1 MGRRSC
7 NLESARRGRNEPTR
21 AAPAGIGTRARA
33 DNEPVELPVAVSP
46 PRPTTDTLVMLPT
59 PDPSGTSPFSTDGAM
74 TLDFRYYFDT
84 ACDGMIVFDASRRV
98 RLANAAFAE
107 LIGEPVD
114 ALVGRHFEELT
125 EQSDRPGHSS
135 PVQELATFG
144 SVVTMHRVRA
154 ANGEPIDVEISS
166 TLLDDGGTFS
176 VVRDTRRRSE
186 FTPPRTSG
194 GWVAPRVSGPRLRMP
209 ESGESREF
217 RLLFDAMPL
226 PAWVYDADTL
236 RFVAVNRAAMEHYG
250 YSEEEFL
257 ANTILFVRPGEDVQR
272 VLDYSHD
279 SPGFDRI
286 GVFRHRRKDGSLI
299 DVETI
304 SYGFELDGRRVRIVV
319 INDVTDQLR
328 VREQKDQLQAQMLL
342 GQKMDAVGRLAGGVA
357 HDFNNLLS
365 VILGAAET
373 LGKALASYDPLQE
386 EVTDIRDAVGRGAA
400 LTRQLLIFGRK
411 EVRTPGLLDVNEVV
425 AGVERLL
432 MRVLGSSLRIELQR
446 DVEYAPVVAD
456 AGQLE
461 QVLVNLSI
469 NARDA
474 MLRGG
479 TLTIRTGEATLDPAA
494 AAALDVIPGAYVT
507 IDVEDTGVGMDEA
520 TRVRAFEP
528 FFTTKGPAQG
538 AGLGLAM
545 VYGIVRQSGGA
556 ISLHS
561 APGAGTHVRIH
572 LPRGDASTATTS
584 PPSAPEQE
592 SRGVVLLVEDEP
604 RVRAQARRLLQRSG
618 YRVIEAADGAEGNR
632 LFAERQDEIDVVVTD
647 VVMPIVGGVDMVAMM
662 RAAQPDLP
670 VVFVSGYTAE
680 EQGLPLD
687 ARTAFLT
694 KPYAIESL
702 CDAIASVVPS

>member
-1 MGRRSC
+1 
-7 NLESARRGRNEPTR
+7 
-21 AAPAGIGTRARA
+21 
-33 DNEPVELPVAVSP
+33 
-46 PRPTTDTLVMLPT
+46 
-59 PDPSGTSPFSTDGAM
+59 M

-107 LIGEPVD
+107 LVGEPVE

-125 EQSDRPGHSS
+125 EQSDRPAHPS
-135 PVQELATFG
+135 PVQELATYG
-144 SVVTMHRVRA
+144 SVVTMHRVRTA
-154 ANGEPIDVEISS
+154 DGEPIDVEISS

-186 FTPPRTSG
+186 FSPARTSG
-194 GWVAPRVSGPRLRMP
+194 GWAAPRVSGPRLRIN
-209 ESGESREF
+209 ESITEAREF
-217 RLLFDAMPL
+217 RLLFDATPL
-226 PAWVYDADTL
+226 PAWVYDAETL
-236 RFVAVNRAAMEHYG
+236 RYVAVNRAATEHYG

-257 ANTILFVRPGEDVQR
+257 ANTILFVRPGDDVQR
-272 VLDYSHD
+272 VMDYAHD

-304 SYGFELDGRRVRIVV
+304 SYGFELDGRRVRMVV

-328 VREQKDQLQAQMLL
+328 VREQKEQLQAQMLL
-342 GQKMDAVGRLAGGVA
+342 AQKMDAVGRLAGGVA

-373 LGKALASYDPLQE
+373 LGKSLASYDPLQE

-400 LTRQLLIFGRK
+400 LTRQLLVFGRK

-425 AGVERLL
+425 TGVERLL
-432 MRVLGSSLRIELQR
+432 MRVLGSSVRIELRR

-461 QVLVNLSI
+461 QVLVNLAI

-479 TLTIRTGEATLDPAA
+479 TLTIRTGETTLDVGSAATLDV
-494 AAALDVIPGAYVT
+494 LPGTYVT
-507 IDVEDTGVGMDEA
+507 IDVEDTGTGMDEA
-520 TRVRAFEP
+520 TRIRAFEP
-528 FFTTKGPAQG
+528 FFTTKGPTQG

-561 APGAGTHVRIH
+561 SPGEGTHVRIH
-572 LPRGDASTATTS
+572 LPRGEA
-584 PPSAPEQE
+584 SAPASLPAEE
-592 SRGVVLLVEDEP
+592 RDSRGLVLLVEDEP

-618 YRVIEAADGAEGNR
+618 FEVIEASDGAEGKR
-632 LFAERQDEIDVVVTD
+632 LFAERQGDIDVVVTD
-647 VVMPIVGGVDMVAMM
+647 VMMPISGGIEMVATM
-662 RAAQPDLP
+662 RAVQPGLP
-670 VVFVSGYTAE
+670 VVYVSGYTAE
-680 EQGLPLD
+680 EQDLPLD
-687 ARTAFLT
+687 ERTAFLA
-694 KPYAIESL
+694 KPYTIEAL
-702 CDAIASVVPS
+702 CDAIAAVVPS

>member
-1 MGRRSC
+1 M
-7 NLESARRGRNEPTR
+7 
-21 AAPAGIGTRARA
+21 
-33 DNEPVELPVAVSP
+33 
-46 PRPTTDTLVMLPT
+46 M
-59 PDPSGTSPFSTDGAM
+59 
-74 TLDFRYYFDT
+74 LDFRYYFDT
-84 ACDGMIVFDASRRV
+84 ACDGMIVFDASRRA
-98 RLANAAFAE
+98 RLINPAFAE
-107 LIGEPVD
+107 LVGEPVD

-125 EQSDRPGHSS
+125 EQSDRPAHSS
-135 PVQELATFG
+135 PVRELATFG

-154 ANGEPIDVEISS
+154 ANGDPIDVEISS

-176 VVRDTRRRSE
+176 VVRDMRRRAE
-186 FTPPRTSG
+186 FPPPRSSG
-194 GWVAPRVSGPRLRMP
+194 GWAAPRASGPRMRMAE
-209 ESGESREF
+209 ESGEGRDF
-217 RLLFDAMPL
+217 RLLFDANPL
-226 PAWVYDADTL
+226 PAWVYDAETL
-236 RFVAVNRAAMEHYG
+236 RFVAVNRAATEHYG

-257 ANTILFVRPGEDVQR
+257 ANTILFVRPGDDVQR

-304 SYGFELDGRRVRIVV
+304 SYGFELDGRAVRIVV

-328 VREQKDQLQAQMLL
+328 VREQKEQLQAQMLL
-342 GQKMDAVGRLAGGVA
+342 AQKMDAVGRLAGGVA

-400 LTRQLLIFGRK
+400 LTRQLLVFGRK

-432 MRVLGSSLRIELQR
+432 MRVLGSSVRIELRR
-446 DVEYAPVVAD
+446 DVAYAPVVAD

-479 TLTIRTGEATLDPAA
+479 TLTIRTGETTLDATSAA
-494 AAALDVIPGAYVT
+494 VLDVMPGPFVT
-507 IDVEDTGVGMDEA
+507 IDVEDTGTGMDEA
-520 TRVRAFEP
+520 TRIRAFEP
-528 FFTTKGPAQG
+528 FFTTKGPTQG
-538 AGLGLAM
+538 AGLGLAT

-572 LPRGDASTATTS
+572 LPRGDASTTTAS
-584 PPSAPEQE
+584 PAAGKQE

-618 YRVIEAADGAEGNR
+618 YEVIEASDGGAGKR
-632 LFAERQDEIDVVVTD
+632 LFAEGQDDIDVVVTD
-647 VVMPIVGGVDMVAMM
+647 VVMPIMGGVDMIATL
-662 RAAQPDLP
+662 RAARPELP
-670 VVFVSGYTAE
+670 VVFVSG
-680 EQGLPLD
+680 
-687 ARTAFLT
+687 
-694 KPYAIESL
+694 
-702 CDAIASVVPS
+702 

>member
-1 MGRRSC
+1 
-7 NLESARRGRNEPTR
+7 
-21 AAPAGIGTRARA
+21 
-33 DNEPVELPVAVSP
+33 
-46 PRPTTDTLVMLPT
+46 
-59 PDPSGTSPFSTDGAM
+59 M
-74 TLDFRYYFDT
+74 TLDFRYYFET

-98 RLANAAFAE
+98 RQANAAFAE
-107 LIGEPVD
+107 LVGEPVE

-125 EQSDRPGHSS
+125 EQSDRPAHPS

-154 ANGEPIDVEISS
+154 ANGDPIDVEISS
-166 TLLDDGGTFS
+166 TLLEDGGTFS
-176 VVRDTRRRSE
+176 VVRDTRRRSD
-186 FTPPRTSG
+186 FSAPRTSG
-194 GWVAPRVSGPRLRMP
+194 GWVAPRSSGPRMRIT
-209 ESGESREF
+209 ESLVEARDF
-217 RLLFDAMPL
+217 RLLFDATPL
-226 PAWVYDADTL
+226 PAWVYDAESL
-236 RFVAVNRAAMEHYG
+236 RFVAVNRAATEHYG
-250 YSEEEFL
+250 YSEDEFL
-257 ANTILFVRPGEDVQR
+257 ANTILFVRPSDDVQR

-279 SPGFDRI
+279 SPGYDRV
-286 GVFRHRRKDGSLI
+286 GVFRHRRKDGELI

-319 INDVTDQLR
+319 INDVTDLLR
-328 VREQKDQLQAQMLL
+328 MREQQEQLQAQMLL
-342 GQKMDAVGRLAGGVA
+342 AQKMDAVGRLAGGVA

-400 LTRQLLIFGRK
+400 LTRQLLLFGRK
-411 EVRTPGLLDVNEVV
+411 EVRTPGLLDVNDVV

-432 MRVLGSSLRIELQR
+432 MRVLGSSVRIELRR

-456 AGQLE
+456 SGQLE

-479 TLTIRTGEATLDPAA
+479 TLTIRTGEATLDLGAA
-494 AAALDVIPGAYVT
+494 SVLDVIPGPYVT

-520 TRVRAFEP
+520 TRTRAFEP

-572 LPRGDASTATTS
+572 LPRGEGNAA
-584 PPSAPEQE
+584 PVQAEPEQE
-592 SRGVVLLVEDEP
+592 SRGLVLLVEDEP

-618 YRVIEAADGAEGNR
+618 YQVVEASDGAEGKR
-632 LFAERQDEIDVVVTD
+632 LFAERQGDIDVVVTD
-647 VVMPIVGGVDMVAMM
+647 VVMPMIGGVEMVATL
-662 RAAQPDLP
+662 RAVQPDLP

-680 EQGLPLD
+680 EKDLPLD
-687 ARTAFLT
+687 DRTAFLT
-694 KPYAIESL
+694 KPYTIDSL
-702 CDAIASVVPS
+702 CDAISAVMPS

>member
-1 MGRRSC
+1 MQ
-7 NLESARRGRNEPTR
+7 N
-21 AAPAGIGTRARA
+21 APASAPDEDAEAVRGANCNGWANQATTAGRASRR
-33 DNEPVELPVAVSP
+33 AVSP
-46 PRPTTDTLVMLPT
+46 GRRAADNLHMLPA
-59 PDPSGTSPFSTDGAM
+59 PAVPPVGAPPTDSAM

-107 LIGEPVD
+107 LVGEPVD

-125 EQSDRPGHSS
+125 EQSDRPAHPS

-186 FTPPRTSG
+186 FSPARTSG
-194 GWVAPRVSGPRLRMP
+194 GWSAPRVSGPRMRITEPLP
-209 ESGESREF
+209 ATREF
-217 RLLFDAMPL
+217 RLLFDATPL
-226 PAWVYDADTL
+226 PAWVYDTETL
-236 RFVAVNRAAMEHYG
+236 RFVAVNRAATEHYG

-257 ANTILFVRPGEDVQR
+257 ANSILFVRPGDDVQR
-272 VLDYSHD
+272 VLDYAHD

-304 SYGFELDGRRVRIVV
+304 SYGFELDGRRVRMVV

-328 VREQKDQLQAQMLL
+328 VREQKEQLQAQMLL
-342 GQKMDAVGRLAGGVA
+342 AQKMDAVGRLAGGVA

-365 VILGAAET
+365 VVLGAAET

-400 LTRQLLIFGRK
+400 LTRQLLVFGRK

-425 AGVERLL
+425 TGVERLL
-432 MRVLGSSLRIELQR
+432 MRVLGSSVHIELRR

-461 QVLVNLSI
+461 QVLVNLAI

-479 TLTIRTGEATLDPAA
+479 TLTIRTGETTLDAGSA
-494 AAALDVIPGAYVT
+494 SVIDVLPGRYVT
-507 IDVEDTGVGMDEA
+507 IDVEDTGTGMDEA
-520 TRVRAFEP
+520 TRIRAFEP
-528 FFTTKGPAQG
+528 FFTTKGPTQG

-561 APGAGTHVRIH
+561 TPGAGTHVRIH
-572 LPRGDASTATTS
+572 LPRGEASAA
-584 PPSAPEQE
+584 PPPALEQE
-592 SRGVVLLVEDEP
+592 SRGLVLLVEDEP

-618 YRVIEAADGAEGNR
+618 YEVIEASDGAEGKR
-632 LFAERQDEIDVVVTD
+632 LFAERQGDIDVVVTD
-647 VVMPIVGGVDMVAMM
+647 VVMPMSGGVEMVATM
-662 RAAQPDLP
+662 RAVQPALP

-680 EQGLPLD
+680 EQDLPLD
-687 ARTAFLT
+687 ERTAFLT
-694 KPYAIESL
+694 KPYTIEAL

>member
-1 MGRRSC
+1 MTTI
-7 NLESARRGRNEPTR
+7 P
-21 AAPAGIGTRARA
+21 AAPGSG
-33 DNEPVELPVAVSP
+33 LP
-46 PRPTTDTLVMLPT
+46 PTDR
-59 PDPSGTSPFSTDGAM
+59 AM

-98 RLANAAFAE
+98 RQANAAFAE
-107 LIGEPVD
+107 LVGEPVD

-125 EQSDRPGHSS
+125 EQSDRPAHPS

-144 SVVTMHRVRA
+144 SVVTMHRVRPA
-154 ANGEPIDVEISS
+154 DGDPIDVEISS
-166 TLLDDGGTFS
+166 TLLEDGGTFS
-176 VVRDTRRRSE
+176 VVRDMRRRSE
-186 FTPPRTSG
+186 LGPPRSSG
-194 GWVAPRVSGPRLRMP
+194 GWAAPRISGPRMRVTEP
-209 ESGESREF
+209 FAEARDF
-217 RLLFDAMPL
+217 RLLFDVIPM
-226 PAWVYDADTL
+226 PAWVYDAETL
-236 RFVAVNRAAMEHYG
+236 RFVAVNRAAIEHYD

-257 ANTILFVRPGEDVQR
+257 ANTILFIRPSEDQQR

-279 SPGFDRI
+279 APGTDRI
-286 GVFRHRRKDGSLI
+286 GAFRHRRKDGELI

-304 SYGFELDGRRVRIVV
+304 SRGFELDGRRVRIVV

-328 VREQKDQLQAQMLL
+328 VRDQQEQLQAQMLL
-342 GQKMDAVGRLAGGVA
+342 AQKMDAVGRLAGGVA

-365 VILGAAET
+365 VMLGAAET

-386 EVTDIRDAVGRGAA
+386 EVADIRDAVSRGAA

-411 EVRTPGLLDVNEVV
+411 EVRTPGLLDVNDVV

-432 MRVLGSSLRIELQR
+432 MRVLGSSVKIELRR
-446 DVEYAPVVAD
+446 DVEHAPVVAD

-479 TLTIRTGEATLDPAA
+479 TLTIRTHEETLDLGAA
-494 AAALDVIPGAYVT
+494 TVLDVIPGPYVT
-507 IDVEDTGVGMDEA
+507 IDVEDTGLGMDEA
-520 TRVRAFEP
+520 TRNRAFEP

-556 ISLHS
+556 ISLRS

-572 LPRGDASTATTS
+572 LPRGEAGPGA
-584 PPSAPEQE
+584 APVIANAGG

-604 RVRAQARRLLQRSG
+604 RVRSQARRLLQRSG
-618 YRVIEAADGAEGNR
+618 YEVLEASDGAEGKR
-632 LFAERQDEIDVVVTD
+632 IFADRQGDIVVVVTD
-647 VVMPIVGGVDMVAMM
+647 VVMPMVGGVEMVATL
-662 RAAQPDLP
+662 RAVQPDLP

-680 EQGLPLD
+680 EQDLPLD
-687 ARTAFLT
+687 DRTAFLT
-694 KPYAIESL
+694 KPYTIDAL
-702 CDAIASVVPS
+702 CDAITAVVPS

>member
-1 MGRRSC
+1 M
-7 NLESARRGRNEPTR
+7 
-21 AAPAGIGTRARA
+21 
-33 DNEPVELPVAVSP
+33 LPIPDSSGSP
-46 PRPTTDTLVMLPT
+46 PFPI
-59 PDPSGTSPFSTDGAM
+59 DPAM

-84 ACDGMIVFDASRRV
+84 ACDGMIVFDASRRA
-98 RLANAAFAE
+98 RLVNPAFAE
-107 LIGEPVD
+107 LVGEPID

-125 EQSDRPGHSS
+125 EQSDRPAHSS
-135 PVQELATFG
+135 PVRELATFG

-154 ANGEPIDVEISS
+154 TNGDPIDVEISS

-176 VVRDTRRRSE
+176 VVRDMRRRSE
-186 FTPPRTSG
+186 FPPPRTSG
-194 GWVAPRVSGPRLRMP
+194 GWAAPRVSGPRMRMA
-209 ESGESREF
+209 EGERRDF
-217 RLLFDAMPL
+217 RLLFDATPL
-226 PAWVYDADTL
+226 PAWVYDAETL
-236 RFVAVNRAAMEHYG
+236 RFVAVNRAASEHYG

-304 SYGFELDGRRVRIVV
+304 SNGFELDGRAVRIVV

-328 VREQKDQLQAQMLL
+328 VREQKDQLQAQLL
-342 GQKMDAVGRLAGGVA
+342 LAQKMDAVGRLAGGVA

-400 LTRQLLIFGRK
+400 LTRQLLVFGRK

-425 AGVERLL
+425 AGVERVL
-432 MRVLGSSLRIELQR
+432 MRVLGSSVRIELRR
-446 DVEYAPVVAD
+446 DVAYAPVVAD

-479 TLTIRTGEATLDPAA
+479 TLTIRTGQTTLDAA
-494 AAALDVIPGAYVT
+494 GAAVLDVLPGPYVT
-507 IDVEDTGVGMDEA
+507 IDVEDTGTGMDEA
-520 TRVRAFEP
+520 TRIRAFEP
-528 FFTTKGPAQG
+528 FFTTKGPTQG

-561 APGAGTHVRIH
+561 APGAGTNVRIH
-572 LPRGDASTATTS
+572 LPRGDASAAAPT
-584 PPSAPEQE
+584 PSADVE

-618 YRVIEAADGAEGNR
+618 YEVVEASDGTEGKR
-632 LFAERQDEIDVVVTD
+632 LFAERQGDIDVVVTD
-647 VVMPIVGGVDMVAMM
+647 VVMPLIGGVDMVAAL
-662 RAAQPDLP
+662 RATRPDLP

-687 ARTAFLT
+687 ERTAFLA
-694 KPYAIESL
+694 KPYTIDAL
-702 CDAIASVVPS
+702 CDAIAAVVPS

>member
-1 MGRRSC
+1 
-7 NLESARRGRNEPTR
+7 
-21 AAPAGIGTRARA
+21 
-33 DNEPVELPVAVSP
+33 
-46 PRPTTDTLVMLPT
+46 
-59 PDPSGTSPFSTDGAM
+59 M

-98 RLANAAFAE
+98 RMANPAFAA

-125 EQSDRPGHSS
+125 EQSDRPAHPS

-144 SVVTMHRVRA
+144 SVITMHRVRSA
-154 ANGEPIDVEISS
+154 DGEPLDVEISS
-166 TLLDDGGTFS
+166 TLLPDGGTFS

-186 FTPPRTSG
+186 FTAPRTSG
-194 GWVAPRVSGPRLRMP
+194 GWATPRISGPRMRAT
-209 ESGESREF
+209 EQSSEARDF
-217 RLLFDAMPL
+217 RLLFDATPL

-236 RFVAVNRAAMEHYG
+236 RFVAVNRAATEHYG

-257 ANTILFVRPGEDVQR
+257 ANTILFIRPGEDVQR
-272 VLDYSHD
+272 VLDYAHERPGHD
-279 SPGFDRI
+279 RV
-286 GVFRHRRKDGSLI
+286 GVFRHRRKDGTLI

-304 SYGFELDGRRVRIVV
+304 SYGFELDGRRVRIVIV
-319 INDVTDQLR
+319 NDVTDQLR
-328 VREQKDQLQAQMLL
+328 TQDQREQLQAQMLL
-342 GQKMDAVGRLAGGVA
+342 AQKMDAVGRLAGGVA

-373 LGKALASYDPLQE
+373 LGKALATYDPLQE

-411 EVRTPGLLDVNEVV
+411 EVRSPGLHDVNDVV
-425 AGVERLL
+425 TGVERLL
-432 MRVLGSSLRIELQR
+432 MRVLGSSVKIELR
-446 DVEYAPVVAD
+446 REVEYAPVVVD
-456 AGQLE
+456 ASQLE

-479 TLTIRTGEATLDPAA
+479 TLTIRTGESTLDVAA
-494 AAALDVIPGAYVT
+494 AAVLDVIPGPYVT

-520 TRVRAFEP
+520 TRNRAFEP

-538 AGLGLAM
+538 AGLGLAT

-556 ISLHS
+556 ISLRS

-572 LPRGDASTATTS
+572 LPRRDASA
-584 PPSAPEQE
+584 SAPAIEPASE
-592 SRGVVLLVEDEP
+592 SRGLVLLVEDEP

-618 YRVIEAADGAEGNR
+618 YEVLEASDGGEGKRV
-632 LFAERQDEIDVVVTD
+632 FAERHRDITVVVTD
-647 VVMPIVGGVDMVAMM
+647 VVMPIVGGVEMVTTL
-662 RAAQPDLP
+662 RAVQPELP

-680 EQGLPLD
+680 EQDLPLD
-687 ARTAFLT
+687 DRTAFLT
-694 KPYAIESL
+694 KPYTIESL
-702 CDAIASVVPS
+702 CDAISAVVPS